1 MTFPITAA
9 LLAAAVVVAV
19 ADQASKALAGRLLAD
34 GRFHLVA
41 LRSGFRWA
49 LNPRGSVV
57 AMPVRWA
64 IFAWIAALAGAGFV
78 VVQGSRSLGIG
89 GAVGV
94 GLVLGGATSNLV
106 DRVLRGAVVD
116 FIALRAWPTFNLA
129 DAAMVAG
136 TALLT
141 GSLA

>member
-1 MTFPITAA
+1 MTLPIIAA
-9 LLAAAVVVAV
+9 LPAAAAAVAC

-34 GRFHLVA
+34 GRFHLVGW
-41 LRSGFRWA
+41 RSGFRWV
-49 LNPRGSVV
+49 LNPRGGVV

-64 IFAWIAALAGAGFV
+64 IFAWIAALAGAGLV

-89 GAVGV
+89 GAVGL
-94 GLVLGGATSNLV
+94 GLALGGATGNLG

-116 FIALRAWPTFNLA
+116 FIALWAWPTFNLA

-136 TALLT
+136 AALLA